1 MNAASLPAERK
12 TQLPGSREHRG
23 ALIGALF
30 VTFLW
35 STSWV
40 LIRWGLDGESLS
52 PIVFAGLRY
61 LLAAVLLAA
70 LVAGTPRLRS
80 EVASLGGRRWAQ
92 LAVLGLVFVAV
103 AQGAQFVA
111 IDSQPAATSSLVLA
125 LTPLL
130 VTAMSTAALG
140 EKPTGRQV
148 AGALLIVTGAAVY
161 FSGDLGF
168 TIIGLAA
175 SVVGL
180 VANAAAALIG
190 RGVNRRRDLSPVVVT
205 VSSMMVGAVALVVV
219 GITVEGVPSI
229 STRAWLIIGWLAAV
243 NTAWAFTIWN
253 RSLQRLSAAESA
265 AVNNTMLI
273 QIGLLAW
280 LFLDEVPGPLDLLG
294 MVGVS
299 IGVYLAQRPRSEA
312 KALG

>member
-1 MNAASLPAERK
+1 
-12 TQLPGSREHRG
+12 LPGSGEHRG
-23 ALIGALF
+23 ALLAALF

-61 LLAAVLLAA
+61 LLAAGLLAA
-70 LVAGTPRLRS
+70 LVAGAPRLRS
-80 EVASLGGRRWAQ
+80 EVSSLGGRRWGQ

-111 IDSQPAATSSLVLA
+111 IDSQPAATSSLILA

-130 VTAMSTAALG
+130 VTAVSTAALG

-148 AGALLIVTGAAVY
+148 AGALLILTGAAVY
-161 FSGDLGF
+161 FAGELGF
-168 TIIGLAA
+168 TVIGLAA
-175 SVVGL
+175 SIVGL

-205 VSSMMVGAVALVVV
+205 VASMMVGAVALMVV

-229 STRAWLIIGWLAAV
+229 SARAWLIIGWLAAV

-253 RSLQRLSAAESA
+253 RSLQRLSASESA

-280 LFLDEVPGPLDLLG
+280 LFLDEAPGVFDLLG
-294 MVGVS
+294 MGGVS

-312 KALG
+312 KTPRRGP

>member
-1 MNAASLPAERK
+1 LS
-12 TQLPGSREHRG
+12 GSREHRG
-23 ALIGALF
+23 ALIAALF

-61 LLAAVLLAA
+61 LLAAGLLAA
-70 LVAGTPRLRS
+70 LVAGAPRLRS
-80 EVASLGGRRWAQ
+80 EVTSLGGRRWAQ
-92 LAVLGLVFVAV
+92 LTLLGLVFVAV

-161 FSGDLGF
+161 FAGELGF
-168 TIIGLAA
+168 TVIGLVA
-175 SVVGL
+175 SIVGL

-190 RGVNRRRDLSPVVVT
+190 RSVNRRRDLSPVVVT
-205 VSSMMVGAVALVVV
+205 VSSMMVGAVALMVV
-219 GITVEGVPSI
+219 GVAVEGVPSI
-229 STRAWLIIGWLAAV
+229 SARAWLIIGWLAAV

-253 RSLQRLSAAESA
+253 RSLQRLSASESA

-280 LFLDEVPGPLDLLG
+280 LFLDEVPGLLDLLG
-294 MVGVS
+294 MGGVS

-312 KALG
+312 KTPD

>member
-1 MNAASLPAERK
+1 LS
-12 TQLPGSREHRG
+12 GSREHRG
-23 ALIGALF
+23 ALLAALF

-61 LLAAVLLAA
+61 LLAAGLLAA
-70 LVAGTPRLRS
+70 LVAGAPRLRS
-80 EVASLGGRRWAQ
+80 EVSTLGRRRWGQ

-111 IDSQPAATSSLVLA
+111 IDSQPAATSSLILA

-130 VTAMSTAALG
+130 VTAVSTAALG

-148 AGALLIVTGAAVY
+148 AGALLILTGAAVY
-161 FSGDLGF
+161 FAGELGF
-168 TIIGLAA
+168 TVIGLAA
-175 SVVGL
+175 SIVGL

-190 RGVNRRRDLSPVVVT
+190 RGVNRRRDLSPAVVT
-205 VSSMMVGAVALVVV
+205 VASMLVGAVALMVV

-229 STRAWLIIGWLAAV
+229 SARAWLIIGWLAAV

-253 RSLQRLSAAESA
+253 RSLQRLSASESA

-280 LFLDEVPGPLDLLG
+280 LFLDEAPGVFDLLG
-294 MVGVS
+294 MGGVS

-312 KALG
+312 KTPRRGP

>member
-1 MNAASLPAERK
+1 VSKGGVLS
-12 TQLPGSREHRG
+12 GSQEHRG
-23 ALIGALF
+23 ALLAALF

-61 LLAAVLLAA
+61 LLAAGLLAA

-80 EVASLGGRRWAQ
+80 EVSSLGSRRWGQ
-92 LAVLGLVFVAV
+92 LAVLGVVFVAV

-111 IDSQPAATSSLVLA
+111 IDSQPAATSSLILA

-130 VTAMSTAALG
+130 VTAVSTAALG

-148 AGALLIVTGAAVY
+148 AGAMLIVAGATVY
-161 FSGDLGF
+161 FSGELGF
-168 TIIGLAA
+168 TVVGLAA
-175 SVVGL
+175 STVGL
-180 VANAAAALIG
+180 VANAVAALIG

-205 VSSMMVGAVALVVV
+205 VTSMMVGAVALMIV
-219 GITVEGVPSI
+219 GVTVEGMPSV
-229 STRAWLIIGWLAAV
+229 SARAWLIIGWLAAV

-253 RSLQRLSAAESA
+253 RSLQRLSASESA

-280 LFLDEVPGPLDLLG
+280 LFLDEAPGVFDLVG
-294 MVGVS
+294 MGAVS
-299 IGVYLAQRPRSEA
+299 VGVYLAQRPRPA
-312 KALG
+312 RMAPGGGH

>member
-1 MNAASLPAERK
+1 
-12 TQLPGSREHRG
+12 LPGSREHRG
-23 ALIGALF
+23 ALLAALF

-52 PIVFAGLRY
+52 PIVFAGFRY
-61 LLAAVLLAA
+61 LLAAGLLAA
-70 LVAGTPRLRS
+70 LVAGAPRLRS
-80 EVASLGGRRWAQ
+80 EVSSLGGRRWGQ

-111 IDSQPAATSSLVLA
+111 IDSQPAATSSLILA

-130 VTAMSTAALG
+130 VTAVSTAALG
-140 EKPTGRQV
+140 EKPTGQQV
-148 AGALLIVTGAAVY
+148 AGALLILTGAAVY
-161 FSGDLGF
+161 FAGELGF
-168 TIIGLAA
+168 TVIGLAA
-175 SVVGL
+175 SIVGL

-205 VSSMMVGAVALVVV
+205 VASMMVGAVALMVV

-229 STRAWLIIGWLAAV
+229 SARAWLIIGWLAAV

-253 RSLQRLSAAESA
+253 RSLQRLSASESA

-280 LFLDEVPGPLDLLG
+280 LFLDEAPGVFDLLG
-294 MVGVS
+294 MGGVS

-312 KALG
+312 KTPRRGP

>member
-1 MNAASLPAERK
+1 MSE
-12 TQLPGSREHRG
+12 REHRG
-23 ALIGALF
+23 ALLAALF

-35 STSWV
+35 STSWI
-40 LIRWGLDGESLS
+40 LIRWGLDGESLT

-61 LLAAVLLAA
+61 LLAAGLLSA
-70 LVAGTPRLRS
+70 LVAGAPRLRS
-80 EVASLGGRRWAQ
+80 EVSSLGRRRWAQ
-92 LAVLGLVFVAV
+92 LAVLGVVFVAV

-111 IDSQPAATSSLVLA
+111 IDSQPAATSSLILA

-130 VTAMSTAALG
+130 VTAVSSAALG

-148 AGALLIVTGAAVY
+148 AGALLILTGAAVY
-161 FSGDLGF
+161 FAGELGF
-168 TIIGLAA
+168 TAIGLAA

-190 RGVNRRRDLSPVVVT
+190 RGVNRRRDLSPVMVT
-205 VSSMMVGAVALVVV
+205 VASMMVGAVALMVV
-219 GITVEGVPSI
+219 GIAVEGVPSI
-229 STRAWLIIGWLAAV
+229 SARAWLIIGWLAAV

-253 RSLQRLSAAESA
+253 RSLQRLSASESA

-280 LFLDEVPGPLDLLG
+280 LFLDEAPGFLDLLG
-294 MVGVS
+294 MGGVS
-299 IGVYLAQRPRSEA
+299 VGVYLAQRPRSEA
-312 KALG
+312 KTPGRAS

>member
-1 MNAASLPAERK
+1 LS
-12 TQLPGSREHRG
+12 GSREHRG
-23 ALIGALF
+23 ALLAALF

-61 LLAAVLLAA
+61 LLAAGLLSA
-70 LVAGTPRLRS
+70 LVAGAPRLRS
-80 EVASLGGRRWAQ
+80 EVASLGRRRWGQ

-130 VTAMSTAALG
+130 VTVMSTAALG

-148 AGALLIVTGAAVY
+148 AGALLIVAGATVY
-161 FSGDLGF
+161 FSGELGF
-168 TIIGLAA
+168 TVIGLAA
-175 SVVGL
+175 STVGL

-205 VSSMMVGAVALVVV
+205 VASMIVGAVALMVV
-219 GITVEGVPSI
+219 GVTVEGVPSI
-229 STRAWLIIGWLAAV
+229 SARAWLIIGWLAAV

-253 RSLQRLSAAESA
+253 QSLQRLSASESA

-280 LFLDEVPGPLDLLG
+280 LFLDEVPGLLDLIG
-294 MVGVS
+294 MGGVS

-312 KALG
+312 KTPG

>member
-1 MNAASLPAERK
+1 LSG
-12 TQLPGSREHRG
+12 TREHRG
-23 ALIGALF
+23 ALLAALF

-61 LLAAVLLAA
+61 LLAAGLLSA
-70 LVAGTPRLRS
+70 LVAGAPRLRP
-80 EVASLGGRRWAQ
+80 EVASLGRRRWGQ

-148 AGALLIVTGAAVY
+148 AGALLIVAGAAVY
-161 FSGDLGF
+161 FSGELGF
-168 TIIGLAA
+168 TVIGLAA
-175 SVVGL
+175 STVGL

-205 VSSMMVGAVALVVV
+205 VASRMVGAVALMVV
-219 GITVEGVPSI
+219 GVTVEGMPSI
-229 STRAWLIIGWLAAV
+229 SARAWLIIGWLAAV

-253 RSLQRLSAAESA
+253 RSLQRLSASESA

-280 LFLDEVPGPLDLLG
+280 LFLDEVPGLLDLIG
-294 MVGVS
+294 MGGVS

-312 KALG
+312 KIPG

>member
-1 MNAASLPAERK
+1 MSG
-12 TQLPGSREHRG
+12 TREHRG
-23 ALIGALF
+23 ALLAALF

-61 LLAAVLLAA
+61 LLAAGLLSA
-70 LVAGTPRLRS
+70 LVAGAPRLRS
-80 EVASLGGRRWAQ
+80 EVTSLRRRRWGQ

-148 AGALLIVTGAAVY
+148 AGALLIVAGATVY
-161 FSGDLGF
+161 FSGELGF
-168 TIIGLAA
+168 TVIGLAA
-175 SVVGL
+175 STVGL

-205 VSSMMVGAVALVVV
+205 VASMMVGAVALMVV
-219 GITVEGVPSI
+219 GVTVEGMPSI
-229 STRAWLIIGWLAAV
+229 SARAWLIIGWLAAV

-253 RSLQRLSAAESA
+253 RSLQRLSASESA

-280 LFLDEVPGPLDLLG
+280 LFLDEVPGLLDLIG
-294 MVGVS
+294 MGGVS
-299 IGVYLAQRPRSEA
+299 IGVYLAQRPRSDA
-312 KALG
+312 KIPG

>member
-1 MNAASLPAERK
+1 
-12 TQLPGSREHRG
+12 
-23 ALIGALF
+23 
-30 VTFLW
+30 
-35 STSWV
+35 
-40 LIRWGLDGESLS
+40 
-52 PIVFAGLRY
+52 
-61 LLAAVLLAA
+61 
-70 LVAGTPRLRS
+70 
-80 EVASLGGRRWAQ
+80 
-92 LAVLGLVFVAV
+92 VFVAV

-111 IDSQPAATSSLVLA
+111 IDSQPAATSSLILA

-130 VTAMSTAALG
+130 VTTVSTAALG

-148 AGALLIVTGAAVY
+148 AGALLILTGAVVY
-161 FSGDLGF
+161 FAGELGF
-168 TIIGLAA
+168 TVVGLAA
-175 SVVGL
+175 SIVGL

-190 RGVNRRRDLSPVVVT
+190 RGVNRRRDLSPVLVT
-205 VSSMMVGAVALVVV
+205 VASMMVGAVALMVV

-253 RSLQRLSAAESA
+253 QSLQRLSASESA

-280 LFLDEVPGPLDLLG
+280 LFLDEAPGLLDLIG
-294 MVGVS
+294 MGGVS

-312 KALG
+312 TTPGGRP

>member
-1 MNAASLPAERK
+1 LSE
-12 TQLPGSREHRG
+12 SREHRG
-23 ALIGALF
+23 ALLGALF

-61 LLAAVLLAA
+61 LFAAGLLAA
-70 LVAGTPRLRS
+70 LVAGAPRLRS
-80 EVASLGGRRWAQ
+80 EVASLGGRRWWQ

-111 IDSQPAATSSLVLA
+111 IDSQPAATSSLILA

-130 VTAMSTAALG
+130 VTVMSTAALG

-148 AGALLIVTGAAVY
+148 AGALLIVAGAAVY
-161 FSGDLGF
+161 FSGELGF
-168 TIIGLAA
+168 TVVGLAA
-175 SVVGL
+175 STVGL

-205 VSSMMVGAVALVVV
+205 VTSMMVGAVALMVV
-219 GITVEGVPSI
+219 GVTVEGVPSI
-229 STRAWLIIGWLAAV
+229 SARAWLIIGWLAAV

-253 RSLQRLSAAESA
+253 RSLQRLSASESA

-280 LFLDEVPGPLDLLG
+280 LFLDEAPGVLDLLG
-294 MVGVS
+294 MGGVS
-299 IGVYLAQRPRSEA
+299 VGVYLAQRPRSERVA
-312 KALG
+312 PGRGP

>member
-1 MNAASLPAERK
+1 MS
-12 TQLPGSREHRG
+12 GSREHRG
-23 ALIGALF
+23 ALLAALL

-61 LLAAVLLAA
+61 LLAAGLLAA
-70 LVAGTPRLRS
+70 LVAAAPRLRS
-80 EVASLGGRRWAQ
+80 EVVSLEGRRWGQ

-130 VTAMSTAALG
+130 VTLVSTAALG

-148 AGALLIVTGAAVY
+148 AGALLIVTGASVY
-161 FSGDLGF
+161 FSGELGF
-168 TIIGLAA
+168 TAVGIAA
-175 SVVGL
+175 SIIGL
-180 VANAAAALIG
+180 VANAAAAMIG

-205 VSSMMVGAVALVVV
+205 VASMTVGAVTLMVV
-219 GITVEGVPSI
+219 GITMEGVPSI
-229 STRAWLIIGWLAAV
+229 SARAWLIIGWLAAV

-253 RSLQRLSAAESA
+253 RSLQRLSATESA

-280 LFLDEVPGPLDLLG
+280 LFLDEAPGPFDLLG
-294 MVGVS
+294 MGGVS
-299 IGVYLAQRPRSEA
+299 LGVYLAQRPRSEA
-312 KALG
+312 KTTDRGL

>member
-1 MNAASLPAERK
+1 
-12 TQLPGSREHRG
+12 LPGSREHRG
-23 ALIGALF
+23 ALLAALF

-52 PIVFAGLRY
+52 PIVFAGFRY
-61 LLAAVLLAA
+61 LLAAGLLAA
-70 LVAGTPRLRS
+70 LVAGAPRLRS
-80 EVASLGGRRWAQ
+80 EVSSLGGRRWGQ

-111 IDSQPAATSSLVLA
+111 IDSQPAATSSLILA

-130 VTAMSTAALG
+130 VTAVSTAALG

-148 AGALLIVTGAAVY
+148 AGALLILTGAAVY
-161 FSGDLGF
+161 FAGELGF
-168 TIIGLAA
+168 TVIGLAA
-175 SVVGL
+175 SIVGL

-205 VSSMMVGAVALVVV
+205 VASMMVGAVALMVV

-229 STRAWLIIGWLAAV
+229 SARAWLIIGWLAAV

-253 RSLQRLSAAESA
+253 RSLQRLSASESA

-280 LFLDEVPGPLDLLG
+280 LFLDEAPGVFDLLG
-294 MVGVS
+294 MGGVS

-312 KALG
+312 KTPRRGP

>member
-1 MNAASLPAERK
+1 MS
-12 TQLPGSREHRG
+12 GSREHRG
-23 ALIGALF
+23 ALLAALF

-40 LIRWGLDGESLS
+40 LIRWGLDSESLS

-80 EVASLGGRRWAQ
+80 EVSSLGGRRWAQ
-92 LAVLGLVFVAV
+92 LTVLGLVFVAV

-130 VTAMSTAALG
+130 VTAVSTAALG
-140 EKPTGRQV
+140 ERPTGRQV
-148 AGALLIVTGAAVY
+148 AGALLILTGAAVY
-161 FSGDLGF
+161 FAGELGF
-168 TIIGLAA
+168 TVIGLAA
-175 SVVGL
+175 SIVGL

-205 VSSMMVGAVALVVV
+205 VASMMVGAVALMVV

-229 STRAWLIIGWLAAV
+229 SARAWLIIGWLAAV

-253 RSLQRLSAAESA
+253 RSLQGLSASESA

-280 LFLDEVPGPLDLLG
+280 IFLDEAPGVFDLLG
-294 MVGVS
+294 MGGVS
-299 IGVYLAQRPRSEA
+299 VGVYLAQRPRSEA
-312 KALG
+312 KTPARGS

>member
-12 TQLPGSREHRG
+12 TQSPGSREHRG
-23 ALIGALF
+23 ALIAALF

-175 SVVGL
+175 SAVGL

-190 RGVNRRRDLSPVVVT
+190 RGVNRRRDLSPAVVT
-205 VSSMMVGAVALVVV
+205 VSSMMVGAVALVAV

-229 STRAWLIIGWLAAV
+229 SARAWLIIGWLAAV

-280 LFLDEVPGPLDLLG
+280 LFLDEVPGPFDLLG
-294 MVGVS
+294 MGGVS